1 MPSGTGGVTGQ
12 SRWLSDTDT
21 FVGANANRTVSGSEA
36 DSDRGKLMF
45 SIAPRTTFL
54 LLLAAGFS
62 MPAGAMGQQGPATI
76 QLTGTVRDFYERTA
90 SPPGCLRAHP
100 DFEQVPDHGYGLYC
114 GNIDIAL
121 DSHGKPVFNGNG
133 FKVLQQATDSQ
144 GRPICWALVDSALGD
159 TAEVRGDEDA
169 GGILS
174 WRSFKRWFRDRPRW
188 NLSQPLTLTFNRES
202 DGSYVF
208 DDTIDPNYQSL
219 GGFFPI
225 ENQLFGNPG
234 GSPDRNFHFTF
245 ELQTEFT
252 YDDSAQN
259 TFEFIGDDDVWV
271 FVDGQL
277 VIDLGGVHG
286 ASSQYADLNRLGLE
300 DGQTYSLHFFF
311 AERHRTQ
318 SNFRIVT
325 NLQLGCPDP
334 PPMTAAFD

>member
-1 MPSGTGGVTGQ
+1 MSAQPTVFLPCLGAAAFAVSLALPVGVMAQ
-12 SRWLSDTDT
+12 SDP
-21 FVGANANRTVSGSEA
+21 E
-36 DSDRGKLMF
+36 
-45 SIAPRTTFL
+45 
-54 LLLAAGFS
+54 
-62 MPAGAMGQQGPATI
+62 TI
-76 QLTGTVRDFYERTA
+76 TLTGTVRDFYERTA
-90 SPPGCLRAHP
+90 NPPGNLRAHP

-114 GNIDIAL
+114 GNINLSL
-121 DSHGKPVFNGNG
+121 DGQGKPVFNGNG
-133 FKVLQQATDSQ
+133 FRVVQQATDSQ
-144 GRPICWALVDSALGD
+144 GRPICWALVDESLGD
-159 TAEVRGDEDA
+159 TPEVRGADDS
-169 GGILS
+169 GGIKN

-188 NLSQPLTLTFNRES
+188 NISKPLSLTFERQS

-208 DDTIDPNYQSL
+208 DDTMDPEYQSL

-225 ENQLFGNPG
+225 EHELFGNPG
-234 GSPDRNFHFTF
+234 GWPDRNFHFTF

-252 YDDSAQN
+252 HDAQGAN

-271 FVDGQL
+271 FIDGQL

-286 ASSQYADLNRLGLE
+286 AQSQFVDLNRLGLV
-300 DGQTYSLHFFF
+300 DGETYSLHFFF

>member
-1 MPSGTGGVTGQ
+1 
-12 SRWLSDTDT
+12 
-21 FVGANANRTVSGSEA
+21 
-36 DSDRGKLMF
+36 MF
-45 SIAPRTTFL
+45 SIALRTTFL
-54 LLLAAGFS
+54 LSLAAGFS
-62 MPAGAMGQQGPATI
+62 LPTGALAQQGPATI

-90 SPPGCLRAHP
+90 SPPGCLQAHP

-114 GNIDIAL
+114 GNVDIAL
-121 DSHGKPVFNGNG
+121 DGHGKPVFNGNG
-133 FKVLQQATDSQ
+133 FRVVEQATDSQ
-144 GRPICWALVDSALGD
+144 GRPICWALVDAALGD
-159 TAEVRGDEDA
+159 TAEVRGAQDA
-169 GGILS
+169 GGIKN

-188 NLSQPLTLTFNRES
+188 NLSQPLTLAFNLQP

-208 DDTIDPNYQSL
+208 DDTIDPDYQSL

-252 YDDSAQN
+252 YNANAEN

-286 ASSQYADLNRLGLE
+286 ANSQYADLNRLGLQ
-300 DGQTYSLHFFF
+300 DGETYSLHFFF